1 MSNVEKIL
9 ELAEKYKDYTAENLS
24 KMVQIKSLSLQEGE
38 VTAAIKKMMEEAGFD
53 EVRIDGLGNV
63 IGRIGNGP
71 KVIAFDG
78 HIDTV
83 D

>member
-1 MSNVEKIL
+1 M
-9 ELAEKYKDYTAENLS
+9 
-24 KMVQIKSLSLQEGE
+24 
-38 VTAAIKKMMEEAGFD
+38 
-53 EVRIDGLGNV
+53 

-83 D
+83 DLGNLENWLKWTIGYSGNPENWLLRKS